1 MNASTRWLV
10 FTVLGFVCAA
20 SAKGEPGMTGDL
32 SRIDH
37 VILGVND
44 LERGIEE
51 LFRLTGVRAVFGGA
65 HPGRGTHNAL
75 ISLGGS
81 QYLEILAPN
90 PKDES
95 PRWIGELQSLTT
107 LTPVGWAARGEDLPA
122 LQKSLQSQG
131 VQTGEVRPGERKRPD
146 GSRLAWRTLEIASPS
161 SDLIPFFI
169 EWDAGSAH
177 PSATSPTGCK
187 LTGFTLEDPAP
198 DAVRKTLQAAGLGVE
213 VRQGKDSGIRI
224 SLACPKGNVELA
236 RGLRREP

>member
-10 FTVLGFVCAA
+10 FTFLGFVCAA

-32 SRIDH
+32 SRVDH

-51 LFRLTGVRAVFGGA
+51 LERLTGVRAVFGGA

-90 PKDES
+90 PKDEG
-95 PRWIGELQSLTT
+95 PAWIGELKSLTT
-107 LTPVGWAARGEDLPA
+107 LTPVGWAAHGEDLPA

-131 VQTGEVRPGERKRPD
+131 IQTGNVRPGERKKPD
-146 GSRLAWRTLEIASPS
+146 GSRLAWRTLELSSS
-161 SDLIPFFI
+161 SDLLPFFI

-177 PSATSPTGCK
+177 PSSTSPAGCK

-198 DAVRKTLQAAGLGVE
+198 DALRKTLQAAGLGVE
-213 VRQGKDSGIRI
+213 VREGKESGIRI
-224 SLACPKGNVELA
+224 SLACPKGTVELA
-236 RGLRREP
+236 RGLRRDP